1 MAPETDE
8 WMKKKKKGGRKEE
21 ERRRR
26 KGEKRGKREIGMQ
39 GGSGGEMGEE
49 IAPCPL

>member
-21 ERRRR
+21 EEGGE
-26 KGEKRGKREIGMQ
+26 KGEEGDRDAGWF
-39 GGSGGEMGEE
+39 GG
-49 IAPCPL
+49 